1 VEADVTEFIATLSMH
16 EDAIELHKAVGDMSL
31 IAFYYLV
38 RIGEYTTKDKCPE
51 SKQTVKFKMEDVT
64 FFGHNNRGELR
75 VIPRDTPNN
84 IIAMAHSATLKLD
97 NQKNGWKGV
106 CVHQESNGNPF
117 FCPVRAL
124 GRQYLHL
131 RKNNGSAKTTLSTY
145 FQEGIEYKMMAEN
158 MTRALKVAALALNY
172 PTVKGIPIACI
183 DTHSL

>member
-1 VEADVTEFIATLSMH
+1 
-16 EDAIELHKAVGDMSL
+16 MSL